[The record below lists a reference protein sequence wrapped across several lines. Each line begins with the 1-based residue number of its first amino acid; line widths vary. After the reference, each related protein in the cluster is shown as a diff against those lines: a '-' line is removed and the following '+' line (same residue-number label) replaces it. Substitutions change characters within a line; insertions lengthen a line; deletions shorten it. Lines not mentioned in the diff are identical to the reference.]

1 MNQLYPIIRRVRRPL
16 LPVEEPA
23 APAPAVVA
31 PAVAKPVLPE
41 VAAPASPL
49 VAAPVARKKPGRG

>member
-23 APAPAVVA
+23 AAPAVVA
-31 PAVAKPVLPE
+31 PAMAKPVLPE
-41 VAAPASPL
+41 VPAPAAPL
-49 VAAPVARKKPGRG
+49 VPERVARKKPGRG